1 MSCKKKVSKMPCQG
15 HKITKCTS
23 VLSICTPV
31 KDSSCLPLSMDYST
45 LNRSQL
51 QLHCK
56 KLGLRATGKNVQLIE
71 RLEKS
76 SLKIACNKEET
87 NKPEEKSDNLGT
99 LVKTPSPDMT
109 KNIKTGIS
117 EEKTDMVR
125 GWCVV
130 HGMVLDC
137 PASGWVPLLLHRGL
151 VCVQDGENIV
161 PFHLSPLNI
170 PVPEG
175 LLDNYVC
182 MDCVLRNQEKPKKY
196 SICQQ
201 IQRKNNRVYTPQSAL
216 KNSPP
221 LRKTT
226 SSSFLATD
234 GAKEKRTIE
243 IKKLYQ
249 PQEDQVYAQRV
260 DGLLS
265 QMARGELGMDR
276 ALRPLQSLVVHSPAP
291 YERISPTTLHG
302 MEI

>member
-15 HKITKCTS
+15 HKTTKCTS

-56 KLGLRATGKNVQLIE
+56 KLGLPATGKNVQLIE
-71 RLEKS
+71 RLEDYHEKS

-109 KNIKTGIS
+109 KNIKTGTS

-137 PASGWVPLLLHRGL
+137 PASSWVPLLLHRGL

-175 LLDNYVC
+175 LLDNYIC
-182 MDCVLRNQEKPKKY
+182 MDCVL
-196 SICQQ
+196 
-201 IQRKNNRVYTPQSAL
+201 
-216 KNSPP
+216 
-221 LRKTT
+221 
-226 SSSFLATD
+226 
-234 GAKEKRTIE
+234 RTIE

-249 PQEDQVYAQRV
+249 PQEDQAYAQRV

-291 YERISPTTLHG
+291 YERISPPTLHG
-302 MEI
+302 MEYLNLQT